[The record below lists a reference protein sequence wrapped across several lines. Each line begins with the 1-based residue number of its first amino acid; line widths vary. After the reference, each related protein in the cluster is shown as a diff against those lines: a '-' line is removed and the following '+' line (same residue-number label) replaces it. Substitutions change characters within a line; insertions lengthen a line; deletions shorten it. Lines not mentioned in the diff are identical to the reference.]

1 MRSKVVFSG
10 DQKNN
15 HEIESRFSG
24 DQKNDH
30 EFKSFLFRRSKV
42 SIKFA
47 IFSGDQNFD
56 QAIESIFFYF
66 PSPEQFVS
74 RTCNHEIKSI
84 SIF

>member
-1 MRSKVVFSG
+1 MRSKVV
-10 DQKNN
+10 
-15 HEIESRFSG
+15 FSG

-47 IFSGDQNFD
+47 IFSEDQNFD
-56 QAIESIFFYF
+56 QAIESLKSIFFNF

-84 SIF
+84 SIFKVAPVVYF